1 MTTTLPW
8 DWHEGS
14 VPANVILEQGA
25 YLETSHSFLLFRSRA
40 PVGLRMRFG
49 SSAYTGTMFDLGPGG
64 ALDVGRY
71 VLLNSVRVICDAPL
85 VIGDHTLIAWN
96 VVLMDSYREPLDPER
111 RRRYREDVAFSRSPT
126 PGEAPRPIHIG
137 PNVWIGFDSCVL
149 PGVSVGEGSIVG
161 ARSVVA
167 QSVPPYCLV
176 AGNPARVIRR
186 LERSERSHTNAHAS
200 K

>member
-111 RRRYREDVAFSRSPT
+111 RRRYREDVAFSRSP
-126 PGEAPRPIHIG
+126 
-137 PNVWIGFDSCVL
+137 GFDSCVL